1 MIDIEVF
8 CHKIAIKRGEAR
20 ECTGGGRGYIRNARA
35 PLVGD
40 HAPHHQLRSIRS
52 VDYAL
57 ISETNEAYIGF
68 DGFTLTFKTVYRCV
82 FITIANGNTAK
93 EDMRFI

>member
-1 MIDIEVF
+1 MIDIEAL
-8 CHKIAIKRGEAR
+8 CHKIAIKCGEAR
-20 ECTGGGRGYIRNARA
+20 ECTCARRYIRNARA
-35 PLVGD
+35 PLVVD
-40 HAPHHQLRSIRS
+40 HAPHMHLRSIRS

-93 EDMRFI
+93 ENMRFI